1 MSFCIEL
8 FCVVTLQ
15 YQILV
20 IIAIAYFIIEKK
32 KTAPQPWQAI
42 AQRFCSIGG
51 YNVTAEI
58 FSLITCSFLIFLMI
72 YSNPRKTSSYRII
85 YCGALISLA
94 AIISQLALIYCV
106 SHSETYSVQLCIGIS
121 LLFLALYFIII
132 TSLYIYISFLSS
144 KIYNHR
150 KGLHYM
156 LTAFTIVYA
165 VGVVWFYSQKTNYIT
180 EDNIISI
187 DAFINFYLMYG
198 ILTCF
203 LCLFTVLHNQN
214 TIPTVVNKYA
224 LVFIPVDFLMLTVQ
238 FITQNAIFT
247 SLTYVL
253 PFMIYYILFHSNPYD
268 ELIGCQNQNSFD
280 ARFSDSVAMKRNFL
294 VVYLNFPQLKNVNYA
309 AHNEKIEETAA
320 NVCRKIEQQH
330 HMVHI
335 YRLNNIDFAMIL
347 YIKDEDKIKQ
357 FLNNVEKCL
366 IDNLH
371 YSSYNINYKIVAIPN
386 NPVISTVHKL
396 NSMSDYLLDK
406 INNKTGNQCYLATDK
421 DYREFHENYKVE
433 QLLLDI
439 RNQNNLNDE
448 RVLCYAQPI
457 FSVNENSF
465 RTAEALMRL
474 SLDGTIIYPDKF
486 IPLAEKNNCIHT
498 LTMIMINKVCQTIK
512 EFESKYDFDA
522 ITVNCSSSELSN
534 RDLFDEL
541 MNIINTNGI
550 KPQHIR
556 LELTESAIFDDFNM
570 VINNMEKFNKSG
582 IKFYLDDFGTGY
594 SNLERIIGCP
604 FYTIKF
610 DKSLLYKSI
619 DNSAVSDIVSHLTSV
634 FKKQG
639 FVLLIEGVEND
650 EQADYSINKGFD
662 YIQGYKYAKP
672 QPVIKLREYFNKA
685 TA

>member
-1 MSFCIEL
+1 ML
-8 FCVVTLQ
+8 
-15 YQILV
+15 
-20 IIAIAYFIIEKK
+20 
-32 KTAPQPWQAI
+32 
-42 AQRFCSIGG
+42 IGG

-180 EDNIISI
+180 DDNIISI

-433 QLLLDI
+433 QILLDI

-486 IPLAEKNNCIHT
+486 IPLAEKNHCIHT

-550 KPQHIR
+550 RPQHIR

-672 QPVIKLREYFNKA
+672 QPVIKLKDYFNKA

>member
-1 MSFCIEL
+1 ML
-8 FCVVTLQ
+8 
-15 YQILV
+15 
-20 IIAIAYFIIEKK
+20 
-32 KTAPQPWQAI
+32 
-42 AQRFCSIGG
+42 IGG

-650 EQADYSINKGFD
+650 EQADYGINKGFD

-672 QPVIKLREYFNKA
+672 QPVIKLKDYFNKA

>member
-1 MSFCIEL
+1 ML
-8 FCVVTLQ
+8 
-15 YQILV
+15 
-20 IIAIAYFIIEKK
+20 
-32 KTAPQPWQAI
+32 
-42 AQRFCSIGG
+42 IGG

-672 QPVIKLREYFNKA
+672 QPVFKLREYFNKA

>member
-1 MSFCIEL
+1 ML
-8 FCVVTLQ
+8 
-15 YQILV
+15 
-20 IIAIAYFIIEKK
+20 
-32 KTAPQPWQAI
+32 
-42 AQRFCSIGG
+42 IGG

-180 EDNIISI
+180 DDNIISI

-406 INNKTGNQCYLATDK
+406 INNKTGSQCYLATDK

>member
-1 MSFCIEL
+1 ML
-8 FCVVTLQ
+8 
-15 YQILV
+15 
-20 IIAIAYFIIEKK
+20 
-32 KTAPQPWQAI
+32 
-42 AQRFCSIGG
+42 IGG

-106 SHSETYSVQLCIGIS
+106 SHSETYFVQLCIGIS

-672 QPVIKLREYFNKA
+672 QPVIKLKDYFNKA

>member
-1 MSFCIEL
+1 ML
-8 FCVVTLQ
+8 
-15 YQILV
+15 
-20 IIAIAYFIIEKK
+20 
-32 KTAPQPWQAI
+32 
-42 AQRFCSIGG
+42 IGG

-180 EDNIISI
+180 DDNIISI

-486 IPLAEKNNCIHT
+486 IPLAEKNHCIHT

-550 KPQHIR
+550 RPQHIR

-594 SNLERIIGCP
+594 SNLERIIGCS

-619 DNSAVSDIVSHLTSV
+619 DNSAVSDIS
-634 FKKQG
+634 
-639 FVLLIEGVEND
+639 
-650 EQADYSINKGFD
+650 QAY
-662 YIQGYKYAKP
+662 
-672 QPVIKLREYFNKA
+672 LRNRALSFL
-685 TA
+685 

>member
-1 MSFCIEL
+1 ML
-8 FCVVTLQ
+8 
-15 YQILV
+15 
-20 IIAIAYFIIEKK
+20 
-32 KTAPQPWQAI
+32 
-42 AQRFCSIGG
+42 IGG

-187 DAFINFYLMYG
+187 DVFINFYLMYG

-570 VINNMEKFNKSG
+570 VINNMEKFNNSG

>member
-1 MSFCIEL
+1 ML
-8 FCVVTLQ
+8 
-15 YQILV
+15 
-20 IIAIAYFIIEKK
+20 
-32 KTAPQPWQAI
+32 
-42 AQRFCSIGG
+42 IGG

-94 AIISQLALIYCV
+94 AIISQLAFIYCV

>member
-1 MSFCIEL
+1 ML
-8 FCVVTLQ
+8 
-15 YQILV
+15 
-20 IIAIAYFIIEKK
+20 
-32 KTAPQPWQAI
+32 
-42 AQRFCSIGG
+42 IGG

-156 LTAFTIVYA
+156 LTAFTIIYA

-672 QPVIKLREYFNKA
+672 QPVIKLKDYFNKA

>member
-1 MSFCIEL
+1 ML
-8 FCVVTLQ
+8 
-15 YQILV
+15 
-20 IIAIAYFIIEKK
+20 
-32 KTAPQPWQAI
+32 
-42 AQRFCSIGG
+42 IGG

-150 KGLHYM
+150 KGLNYM

-320 NVCRKIEQQH
+320 NVCRKIEQLH

-486 IPLAEKNNCIHT
+486 IPLAEKNHCIHT

>member
-1 MSFCIEL
+1 ML
-8 FCVVTLQ
+8 
-15 YQILV
+15 
-20 IIAIAYFIIEKK
+20 
-32 KTAPQPWQAI
+32 
-42 AQRFCSIGG
+42 IGG

-156 LTAFTIVYA
+156 LTAFTIIYA

>member
-1 MSFCIEL
+1 ML
-8 FCVVTLQ
+8 
-15 YQILV
+15 
-20 IIAIAYFIIEKK
+20 
-32 KTAPQPWQAI
+32 
-42 AQRFCSIGG
+42 IGG

-320 NVCRKIEQQH
+320 NVCRKIEQLH

-486 IPLAEKNNCIHT
+486 IPLAEKNHCIHT
-498 LTMIMINKVCQTIK
+498 LTMIMINKVCQTIN

>member
-1 MSFCIEL
+1 ML
-8 FCVVTLQ
+8 
-15 YQILV
+15 
-20 IIAIAYFIIEKK
+20 
-32 KTAPQPWQAI
+32 
-42 AQRFCSIGG
+42 IGC

>member
-1 MSFCIEL
+1 ML
-8 FCVVTLQ
+8 
-15 YQILV
+15 
-20 IIAIAYFIIEKK
+20 
-32 KTAPQPWQAI
+32 
-42 AQRFCSIGG
+42 IGG

-439 RNQNNLNDE
+439 RNQNNLNDK

-672 QPVIKLREYFNKA
+672 QPVIKLKDYFNKA

>member
-1 MSFCIEL
+1 ML
-8 FCVVTLQ
+8 
-15 YQILV
+15 
-20 IIAIAYFIIEKK
+20 
-32 KTAPQPWQAI
+32 
-42 AQRFCSIGG
+42 IGG

-165 VGVVWFYSQKTNYIT
+165 VGVVWFYSQKSNYIT

>member
-1 MSFCIEL
+1 ML
-8 FCVVTLQ
+8 
-15 YQILV
+15 
-20 IIAIAYFIIEKK
+20 
-32 KTAPQPWQAI
+32 
-42 AQRFCSIGG
+42 IGG

-150 KGLHYM
+150 KGLHYI

>member
-1 MSFCIEL
+1 ML
-8 FCVVTLQ
+8 
-15 YQILV
+15 
-20 IIAIAYFIIEKK
+20 
-32 KTAPQPWQAI
+32 
-42 AQRFCSIGG
+42 IGG

-224 LVFIPVDFLMLTVQ
+224 LVFISVDFLMLTVQ
-238 FITQNAIFT
+238 FVTQNAIFT

-486 IPLAEKNNCIHT
+486 IPLAEKNHCIHT

-672 QPVIKLREYFNKA
+672 QPVIKLKDYFNKA

>member
-1 MSFCIEL
+1 ML
-8 FCVVTLQ
+8 
-15 YQILV
+15 
-20 IIAIAYFIIEKK
+20 
-32 KTAPQPWQAI
+32 
-42 AQRFCSIGG
+42 IGG

-180 EDNIISI
+180 DDNIISI

-550 KPQHIR
+550 RPQHIR